1 MKHVF
6 MSIIST
12 LIDTMPMG
20 LTVVKD
26 MQNLLA
32 KDTGLISASV
42 LCACVVFL
50 AYIRLVYYTVHHRDH
65 MAALMLI

>member
-1 MKHVF
+1 
-6 MSIIST
+6 
-12 LIDTMPMG
+12 MG